1 MTAQRVAILGGG
13 LGGLVTALNLTAP
26 EQQGRYSVTIY
37 QLGWRLGGKCAT
49 GRNADIHDRIQEHG
63 LHVFMGQ
70 YENAFHMVQ
79 GLYREA
85 AHPPFADW
93 REGFTQQSSMTLME
107 EVDGQWLPWV
117 IDATVFPG
125 TPGID
130 APPDLW
136 QRMIQILEWID
147 HHTAHTHAPTF
158 LPDVQARH
166 RSWWRRL
173 LARMLGE
180 VEEAAQTLGRDVVRG
195 AIGLVRAL
203 DPDSANHQ
211 LRHHAELAGALEAV
225 RRWMGHRVAGKLVRD
240 TGLRRFW
247 ILAELALSSLIGGLR
262 DGLLLDPA
270 ANLERVNTLDYKA
283 WLRSHGAGEIAVES
297 ALVRSLY
304 DLIFAYPEG
313 DWQGDGNVEAGTMFV
328 SLMNTACYQGS
339 LIWKFNTATGDLI
352 MAPLY
357 EVLHARGVRF
367 EFFARIDTLVP
378 TADGASIA
386 EVHIGRQVAL
396 KQPEYLPLR
405 TLASGQRVWPDRP
418 LYEQIVNGGALEAAG
433 VDLESRWTPWQDTGA
448 PLTLAAGRD
457 YDLLV
462 LAIPPAAH
470 PAICAQLIA
479 QKAEWR
485 TMVDAVQ
492 TTATQSLQTWM
503 TADEQALGWTEP
515 AMVGAYDVSNLD
527 SWADISEV
535 LRTEGWPT
543 TSGVISEQIACGPL
557 PCPRFPPPASAQDY
571 PARVQQAVDASAKV
585 YLDQDAGVFW
595 KDRFGKNGPRAGTL
609 VSTYSRANIDPGER
623 YTLSVAGSSRH
634 RMPSAGSTYHNLFLA
649 GDWIQNGQNLGSF
662 EATTVSGMLA
672 SRAISGLPE
681 TIRRVD
687 AAALAAAP
695 REASGSGAFP
705 RYVDHGGLMTFPGPI
720 SLKDTKMWAFLLDA
734 DPAKLEAFCRKLFD
748 EPSGGAVQVRPL
760 APVMMM
766 SIVDIGHGVFTDV
779 PEMGWSPERELT
791 FWIPAVRVREEN
803 GRTIATHFDFVM
815 PYLVLDNPVAIAS
828 GREIFGYMKQRG
840 WIALPGDPDQ
850 SADTLSVDLFA
861 TATFGADEEERRH
874 RLLTLTPVGQQDSA
888 ALQSIASFGD
898 AARALHSHLAP
909 AIDHW
914 HPGLDF
920 AVDGIADILAE
931 RVPQLFL
938 KQFRDVADGRNACYQ
953 AITEAM
959 GQVTR
964 FDALPHLIDF
974 DMVLEPLDS
983 SPIAQDFGL
992 SPQQRVRG
1000 VQITYDMMI
1009 HPGQVLWQA

>member
-93 REGFTQQSSMTLME
+93 RDGFTQQASMTLME

-130 APPDLW
+130 AAPSLW

-147 HHTAHTHAPTF
+147 HHSQHTHAPTF
-158 LPDVQARH
+158 SPGPALH

-173 LARMLGE
+173 LAKMLGE
-180 VEEAAQTLGRDVVRG
+180 VEQMTETLGRDVLRT
-195 AIGLVRAL
+195 AIELVTAL
-203 DPDSANHQ
+203 DPDSATHQ
-211 LRHHAELAGALEAV
+211 PHHHAELAGALDAV
-225 RRWMGHRVAGKLVRD
+225 RRWMGHSVARKLGSD
-240 TGLRRFW
+240 TELRRFW
-247 ILAELALSSLIGGLR
+247 ILAELSLSSLIGGLR

-270 ANLERVNTLDYKA
+270 ANLERVNALDYKA

-304 DLIFAYPEG
+304 DLIFAYPDG

-328 SLMNTACYQGS
+328 SLTNTACYQGS

-357 EVLHARGVRF
+357 EVLRARGVRF
-367 EFFARIDTLVP
+367 EFFARVDELVP
-378 TADGASIA
+378 AADGSAIA
-386 EVHIGRQVAL
+386 EVRIGRQVAL
-396 KQPEYLPLR
+396 NEAEYLPLR
-405 TLASGQRVWPDRP
+405 MLASGQRVWPDRP
-418 LYEQIVNGGALEAAG
+418 LYDQIVDGEKLEAAR
-433 VDLESRWTPWQDTGA
+433 VDLESRWTPWQDTGE
-448 PLTLAAGRD
+448 PLTLTAGSD

-470 PAICAQLIA
+470 PTICEQLIA

-485 TMVDAVQ
+485 AMVDALQ

-503 TADEQALGWTEP
+503 TADEQTLGWTNP
-515 AMVGAYDVSNLD
+515 AMVGAYDLSNLD

-535 LRTEGWPT
+535 LKTEAWPT
-543 TSGVISEQIACGPL
+543 ASGVVSEQIACGPL
-557 PCPRFPPPASAQDY
+557 PCPPFPPPASEQGY
-571 PARVQQAVDASAKV
+571 PAQVQGTVDAAART
-585 YLDQDAGVFW
+585 YLDSDAGLFW
-595 KDRFGKNGPRAGTL
+595 KDRFGKGGPRAGTL
-609 VSTYSRANIDPGER
+609 ISTYSRANIDPGER
-623 YTLSVAGSSRH
+623 YTLSVAGSSKH
-634 RMPSAGSTYHNLFLA
+634 RMRSADSTYHNLFLA

-681 TIRRVD
+681 TILRVD
-687 AAALAAAP
+687 AAVLAGAP
-695 REASGSGAFP
+695 RDSGAAGALP
-705 RYVDHGGLMTFPGPI
+705 RYVDHGGLMTFPGPV
-720 SLKDTKMWAFLLDA
+720 SLKDTKMWAFLLEA
-734 DPAKLEAFCRKLFD
+734 DPAKLEACCRKLFD

-791 FWIPAVRVREEN
+791 FWIPSVRVHEEN

-815 PYLVLDNPVAIAS
+815 PYLILDNPVAIAS

-840 WIALPGDPDQ
+840 WIALPGDPGRA
-850 SADTLSVDLFA
+850 ADTLTVDLFA
-861 TATFGADEEERRH
+861 TKSFGTDSEEQRH
-874 RLLTLTPVGQQDSA
+874 RLLTLTPAGETPGP
-888 ALQSIASFGD
+888 ALGSIASFGD

-909 AIDHW
+909 AIERW
-914 HPGLDF
+914 HPGLGF
-920 AVDGIADILAE
+920 AAESIADLIEE

-964 FDALPHLIDF
+964 FDAMPHLLDY

-983 SPIAQDFGL
+983 SPIASDFGL
-992 SPQQRVRG
+992 APQQRVRG

-1009 HPGQVLWQA
+1009 HPGEVLWQA